1 MDEVI
6 HLFAEREEFNGHLK
20 DDKTKQLEMVICC
33 RSHVYK
39 EMYKAV
45 AYVQYAGSFYPADKV
60 FFSNNTECKG
70 HAKTVAQ
77 FKKC

>member
-1 MDEVI
+1 
-6 HLFAEREEFNGHLK
+6 
-20 DDKTKQLEMVICC
+20 
-33 RSHVYK
+33 
-39 EMYKAV
+39 MYKAV